1 MRCIHVSITKW
12 LIIVALTYIMFAAL
26 LSNNIF
32 VAGTMMFVLL
42 YVDLIGDIACDYIR
56 RKNAQRE
63 LPGQY

>member
-26 LSNNIF
+26 LSGNIL
-32 VAGTMMFVLL
+32 VAGLSMFAVF
-42 YVDLIGDIACDYIR
+42 YVDMLGDIFCNYIR